1 MNKFIEKERK
11 EEIDNIVNS
20 EKLDIRTAMN
30 ILINAVQVS
39 FDKPHFNDLDRYLIG
54 KALNCFKE
62 KVDAGENFTINVT
75 GEELETSE
83 TPSHTPTEFE
93 F

>member
-30 ILINAVQVS
+30 ILIIGQTV
-39 FDKPHFNDLDRYLIG
+39 FNNSVI
-54 KALNCFKE
+54 KFK
-62 KVDAGENFTINVT
+62 
-75 GEELETSE
+75 
-83 TPSHTPTEFE
+83 
-93 F
+93 

>member
-11 EEIDNIVNS
+11 EEISNIVNS

-39 FDKPHFNDLDRYLIG
+39 YDKEHFNDLDRYLIA
-54 KALNCFKE
+54 KSLTTFKDLADNQE
-62 KVDAGENFTINVT
+62 DIVIKTA
-75 GEELETSE
+75 
-83 TPSHTPTEFE
+83 
-93 F
+93 